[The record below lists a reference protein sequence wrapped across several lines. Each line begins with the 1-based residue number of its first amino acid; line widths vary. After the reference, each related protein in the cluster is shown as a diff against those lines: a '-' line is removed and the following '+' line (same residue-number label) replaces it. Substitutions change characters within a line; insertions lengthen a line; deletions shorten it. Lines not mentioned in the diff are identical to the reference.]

1 MTTFTE
7 TKDSVTVL
15 PDTVGKKWLFVCRND
30 CETILLEEITAIFK
44 KSRLPFDVA
53 NSTRTQN
60 GMILLSNLD
69 ETSEA
74 LLDLTELV
82 FERQRLP
89 EVRSL
94 QVESIKTCAQTIIQ
108 DHFPKVDQTDLPW
121 TLHVFT
127 PDVEECKL
135 LGSRV
140 RLIESAILEKLKKR
154 FGRMFRRYQLTQTLQ
169 GKEHYLIVQ
178 VCMDRVDHVYLSIH
192 QKTPLIHAYPGGEQR
207 MPFDSKSPSRSYLKL
222 FEAVSRMPERPMP
235 GQTAIDLGAAP
246 GGWTYYLLKQGC
258 KVTAVDNGSL
268 KIPNIAS
275 LPGILSVVKTDGMLF
290 APAEKEYDWLCCDM
304 LRPPRQTLELLAKW
318 IEHGWMKSF
327 VVNVKLPQKNP
338 VAMLQEARDFLAEQ
352 NLAFLKIKQL
362 YHDRDEVTIMG
373 MVER

>member
-1 MTTFTE
+1 MKTHTNAKANP
-7 TKDSVTVL
+7 TKSH
-15 PDTVGKKWLFVCRND
+15 DTAGKQWLLVCRND

-53 NSTRTQN
+53 SSTHTQN
-60 GMILLSNLD
+60 GMVLLSNLD
-69 ETSEA
+69 AASEA
-74 LLDLTELV
+74 LLDQTELV

-89 EVRSL
+89 VVHSL
-94 QVESIKTCAQTIIQ
+94 PVDSIKTCAQTIIQ
-108 DHFPKVDQTDLPW
+108 DYFPKIDQTDLFW
-121 TLHVFT
+121 TLHAFT
-127 PDVEECKL
+127 PDVEECKP

-154 FGRMFRRYQLTQTLQ
+154 FGRMFRRYQSTQTLQ
-169 GKEHYLIVQ
+169 GKENYLIVQ
-178 VCMDRVDHVYLSIH
+178 VCMDRADHIYLSIH
-192 QKTPLIHAYPGGEQR
+192 PKSLLIHAYPGGEQR

-268 KIPNIAS
+268 KIPNTAS
-275 LPGILSVVKTDGMLF
+275 LPGSLSIVKTDGMLF
-290 APAEKEYDWLCCDM
+290 SPAEKEYDWLCCDM
-304 LRPPRQTLELLAKW
+304 LRPPRQTLDLLAKW

-338 VAMLQEARDFLAEQ
+338 VAMLQEARDYLAEQ

-373 MVER
+373 MVNR